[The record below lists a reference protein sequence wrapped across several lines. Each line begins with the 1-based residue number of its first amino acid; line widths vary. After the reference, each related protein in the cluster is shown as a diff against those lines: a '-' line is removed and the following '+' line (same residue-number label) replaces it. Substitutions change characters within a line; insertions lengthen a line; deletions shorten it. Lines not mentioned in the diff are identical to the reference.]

1 MGPADLPRVLPRG
14 RAARRVLVRG
24 PLWYDDV
31 KGHAQLARA
40 TRIPIALGEQLYTT
54 DAFAEFFAQQAIAWV
69 QPDVTRMAGLSE
81 VLRVCD
87 SAASFRLPVAPHAGE
102 MSQVHVH
109 LAYAHPAV
117 AVLEYIPWIKDC
129 FTEPAEVVDGHFR
142 MPAEP
147 GAGTTPVAAAW
158 ERHRRPTR

>member
-1 MGPADLPRVLPRG
+1 
-14 RAARRVLVRG
+14 
-24 PLWYDDV
+24 
-31 KGHAQLARA
+31 
-40 TRIPIALGEQLYTT
+40 
-54 DAFAEFFAQQAIAWV
+54 
-69 QPDVTRMAGLSE
+69 
-81 VLRVCD
+81 
-87 SAASFRLPVAPHAGE
+87 

-147 GAGTTPVAAAW
+147 GAGTTPVAEAW
-158 ERHRRPTR
+158 ERYRRPTALSAPPVTAADSVVAGVGAKVAPL